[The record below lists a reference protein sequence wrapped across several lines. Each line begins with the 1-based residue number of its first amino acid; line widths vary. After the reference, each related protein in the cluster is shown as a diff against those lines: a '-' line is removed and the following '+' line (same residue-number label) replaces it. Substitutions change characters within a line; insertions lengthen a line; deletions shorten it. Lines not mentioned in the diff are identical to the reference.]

1 VQQAVD
7 TARTR
12 GTADLQTLLRGRD
25 TWTVVG

>member
-7 TARTR
+7 DARTR
-12 GTADLQTLLRGRD
+12 GTADLAAMLRGRD